1 MLGALA
7 SALLSPLAAAKTAE
21 EIFTEASPFV
31 VSVDMVDVRGK
42 HVAHGS
48 GVVME
53 TGEVITT
60 CDVAG
65 KGKNGQVS
73 RSGRTFKA
81 MLEGAQAGRN
91 LCRLNVP
98 DMQSPRIVLGTA
110 KKLWVGQPVY
120 AIGVPTKRVGQHG
133 REPVLIE
140 AAVSSLR
147 PYGGSQYIRISAA
160 ISSGFSGGGLFD
172 NEGQLIGILSPQIVE
187 GENLAFALPVD
198 WIGELQKGAQ
208 GVHEEQRTQSGAA
221 ASNKDGLN
229 WLKRTLALEKKGKWR
244 DLLKLSQ
251 QEIKR
256 NPANAAGWFN
266 VGIASANLKQYSQAI
281 DAYREA
287 IRNQAEY
294 ADAWHHLGVAYANL
308 EEYADAIQAYEDA
321 LFMRPDNAGAWFD
334 LGNVYYDL
342 KRYAYAIHAYRQA
355 LRIDREN
362 PKAWYSLGVTYDELK
377 LYDESAEAY
386 RETVRIQPENADA
399 WYNMGVA
406 YATLD
411 ERGEMREIYQALRKL
426 DPIRAEQYFN
436 LYILP

>member
-21 EIFTEASPFV
+21 EIFTDASPFV
-31 VSVDMVDVRGK
+31 VSVDMDDVRGK
-42 HVAHGS
+42 RGS

-53 TGEVITT
+53 TDEVITT

-65 KGKNGQVS
+65 KEKNGQVS
-73 RSGRTFKA
+73 RSGSTFKA
-81 MLEGAQAGRN
+81 VLEGALADRN

-98 DMQSPRIVLGTA
+98 DMQSPRIALGTA
-110 KKLWVGQPVY
+110 KKLRVGQPVY
-120 AIGVPTKRVGQHG
+120 AIGIPAKRAGQHR
-133 REPVLIE
+133 REPVLNE
-140 AAVSSLR
+140 GVVSSLR

-160 ISSGFSGGGLFD
+160 IPSGFSGGALFD

-208 GVHEEQRTQSGAA
+208 GVREGPRTQSAPA
-221 ASNKDGLN
+221 TINKNGLN
-229 WLKRTLALEKKGKWR
+229 WLNRTLALEKKGKWR

-256 NPANAAGWFN
+256 NPANAAAWFN
-266 VGIASANLKQYSQAI
+266 MGIASANLKQYNQAI

-334 LGNVYYDL
+334 LGNAYYDL

-362 PKAWYSLGVTYDELK
+362 SNAWYSLGVTYDELK

-399 WYNMGVA
+399 WYNLGVA
-406 YATLD
+406 YAMLD
-411 ERGEMREIYQALRKL
+411 ERGKMREIYQTLRKL
-426 DPIRAEQYFN
+426 DPARAEQYFN
-436 LYILP
+436 IYILP